1 MNHWKK
7 LLSGILTLAM
17 LTALMAVGAAAAPKA
32 LKLTFEMVDETTLE
46 ITGLPDDLEEPT
58 ADLYTEERKGS
69 KRVTTYL
76 AEDAPIVDGALE
88 LDSDETLVFET
99 EYNIVIYDDDGIYY
113 EGTFV
118 LTEQEDIPEA
128 GFTDVKA
135 TDWYYNAVNYCAAK
149 GLASGIGNNRF
160 GPSYVVP
167 RAQTAQILYALEG
180 KPAVTK
186 SGNFPDVPSGKWYSN
201 AINWAANNGVMKG
214 YTTGNFLPNAG
225 ITRQQFM
232 ATIYNYVKLK
242 NYDAAR
248 SGDISGFKDINDVTP
263 YAVPALQWAVGH
275 HVMDGTEDHRL
286 MPKATTS
293 RAEMAVILASFDRN
307 IAN

>member
-1 MNHWKK
+1 M
-7 LLSGILTLAM
+7 
-17 LTALMAVGAAAAPKA
+17 
-32 LKLTFEMVDETTLE
+32 
-46 ITGLPDDLEEPT
+46 
-58 ADLYTEERKGS
+58 
-69 KRVTTYL
+69 
-76 AEDAPIVDGALE
+76 DGALV
-88 LDSDETLVFET
+88 LDSGEELEFET

-160 GPSYVVP
+160 GPSYVVT

-186 SGNFPDVPSGKWYSN
+186 SGNFPDVPSGKWYSD
-201 AINWAANNGVMKG
+201 AVNWAANNGVMKG

>member
-1 MNHWKK
+1 M
-7 LLSGILTLAM
+7 
-17 LTALMAVGAAAAPKA
+17 
-32 LKLTFEMVDETTLE
+32 
-46 ITGLPDDLEEPT
+46 
-58 ADLYTEERKGS
+58 
-69 KRVTTYL
+69 
-76 AEDAPIVDGALE
+76 
-88 LDSDETLVFET
+88 
-99 EYNIVIYDDDGIYY
+99 
-113 EGTFV
+113 
-118 LTEQEDIPEA
+118 
-128 GFTDVKA
+128 
-135 TDWYYNAVNYCAAK
+135 NYCAAK

-160 GPSYVVP
+160 GPSYVVT

>member
-46 ITGLPDDLEEPT
+46 ITGLPDELEQPT
-58 ADLYTEERKGS
+58 ADLYTEERTGS

-128 GFTDVKA
+128 SFIDVMA
-135 TDWYYNAVNYCAAK
+135 SDWYYNAVNYCVAK
-149 GLASGIGNNRF
+149 GLVSGIGNNRF
-160 GPSYVVP
+160 GPGLSVT
-167 RAQTAQILYALEG
+167 RAQVAQILYALEG
-180 KPAVTK
+180 KPAVEK
-186 SGNFPDVPSGKWYSN
+186 EGNFPDVPSGKWYSD
-201 AINWAANNGVMKG
+201 AVNWAANSSVMSG
-214 YTTGNFLPNAG
+214 YTTGSFLPNAG

-232 ATIYNYVKLK
+232 ATIYKYVKLK
-242 NYDAAR
+242 NYDATR
-248 SGDISGFKDINDVTP
+248 SGDISGFMDVTDVTA
-263 YAVPALQWAVGH
+263 YAVPAMQWAVGH
-275 HVMDGTEDHRL
+275 HVMSGTEDHKL
-286 MPKATTS
+286 MPKAATT
-293 RAEMAVILASFDRN
+293 RAEMAVILASFDQN

>member
-17 LTALMAVGAAAAPKA
+17 LTALLAVGASAAPKVP
-32 LKLTFEMVDETTLE
+32 KLTFEMVDETTLE
-46 ITGLPDDLEEPT
+46 ITLEEPT
-58 ADLYTEERKGS
+58 ADLYTEERTGS
-69 KRVTTYL
+69 KKVTTYL
-76 AEDAPIVDGALE
+76 AEDAPIVDGALV
-88 LDSDETLVFET
+88 LDSGEELEFET

-160 GPSYVVP
+160 GPSYVVT

>member
-17 LTALMAVGAAAAPKA
+17 LTALLAVGASAAPKVP
-32 LKLTFEMVDETTLE
+32 KLTFEMVDETTLE

-58 ADLYTEERKGS
+58 ADLYTEERTGS
-69 KRVTTYL
+69 KKVTTYL
-76 AEDAPIVDGALE
+76 AEDAPIVDGALV
-88 LDSDETLVFET
+88 LDSGEELEFET

-160 GPSYVVP
+160 GPSYVVT

-214 YTTGNFLPNAG
+214 YTTQASPGSSSWQPSI
-225 ITRQQFM
+225 IT
-232 ATIYNYVKLK
+232 L
-242 NYDAAR
+242 
-248 SGDISGFKDINDVTP
+248 S
-263 YAVPALQWAVGH
+263 
-275 HVMDGTEDHRL
+275 
-286 MPKATTS
+286 
-293 RAEMAVILASFDRN
+293 
-307 IAN
+307 

>member
-17 LTALMAVGAAAAPKA
+17 LTALLAVGASA
-32 LKLTFEMVDETTLE
+32 E

-58 ADLYTEERKGS
+58 ADLYTEERTGS
-69 KRVTTYL
+69 KKVTTYL
-76 AEDAPIVDGALE
+76 AEDAPIVDGALV
-88 LDSDETLVFET
+88 LDSGEELEFET

-160 GPSYVVP
+160 GPSYVVT

>member
-17 LTALMAVGAAAAPKA
+17 LTALLAVGASAAPKVP
-32 LKLTFEMVDETTLE
+32 KLTFEMVDETTLE

-58 ADLYTEERKGS
+58 ADLYTEERTGS
-69 KRVTTYL
+69 KKVTTYL
-76 AEDAPIVDGALE
+76 AEDAPIVDGALV
-88 LDSDETLVFET
+88 LDSGEELEFET

-160 GPSYVVP
+160 GPSYVVT

-248 SGDISGFKDINDVTP
+248 SGDISGYTYIHDVTP
-263 YAVPALQWAVGH
+263 SAVPALQWAVGH

>member
-17 LTALMAVGAAAAPKA
+17 LTALLAVGAAAAPKA

-128 GFTDVKA
+128 SFIDVMA
-135 TDWYYNAVNYCAAK
+135 SDWYYNAVNYCVAK
-149 GLASGIGNNRF
+149 GLVSGIGNNRF
-160 GPSYVVP
+160 GPGLSVT
-167 RAQTAQILYALEG
+167 RAQVAQILYALEG
-180 KPAVTK
+180 KPAVEK
-186 SGNFPDVPSGKWYSN
+186 EGNFPDVPSGKWYSD
-201 AINWAANNGVMKG
+201 AVNWAANSSVMSG
-214 YTTGNFLPNAG
+214 YTTGSFLPNAG

-232 ATIYNYVKLK
+232 ATIYKYVKLK

-286 MPKATTS
+286 MPKATTT
-293 RAEMAVILASFDRN
+293 RAEMAVILASFDQN

>member
-17 LTALMAVGAAAAPKA
+17 LTALLAVGASAAPKVP
-32 LKLTFEMVDETTLE
+32 KLTFEMVDETTLE
-46 ITGLPDDLEEPT
+46 ITGLPDDLAEPT
-58 ADLYTEERKGS
+58 ADLYTEERTGS
-69 KRVTTYL
+69 KKVTTYL
-76 AEDAPIVDGALE
+76 AEDAPIVDGALV
-88 LDSDETLVFET
+88 LDSGEELEFET

-160 GPSYVVP
+160 GPSYVVT

>member
-17 LTALMAVGAAAAPKA
+17 LTALLAVGASAAPKA
-32 LKLTFEMVDETTLE
+32 PKLTFEMVDETTLE

-58 ADLYTEERKGS
+58 ADLYTEERTGS
-69 KRVTTYL
+69 KKVTTYL
-76 AEDAPIVDGALE
+76 AEDAPIVDGALV
-88 LDSDETLVFET
+88 LDSGEELEFET

-160 GPSYVVP
+160 GPSYVVT

-242 NYDAAR
+242 NYDATR

-263 YAVPALQWAVGH
+263 SAVPALQWAVGH